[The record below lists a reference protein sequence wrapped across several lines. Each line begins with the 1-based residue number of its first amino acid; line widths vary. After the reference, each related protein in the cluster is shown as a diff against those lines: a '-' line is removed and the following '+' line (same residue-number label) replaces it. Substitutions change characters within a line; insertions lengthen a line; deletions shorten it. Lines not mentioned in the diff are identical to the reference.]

1 MTNTI
6 DDSFIKHF
14 QAEVVTAYQQ
24 MGSKLRSTV
33 RSKTD
38 VVGETTTFQ
47 VIGKG
52 SAATKN
58 RNGSVPT
65 MEVLHIELDVSPGP
79 AAGWAVD
86 HVPAVPFG
94 AAERAVPVSHDKL

>member
-58 RNGSVPT
+58 TQRFCSGDGSFT
-65 MEVLHIELDVSPGP
+65 HTGYMY
-79 AAGWAVD
+79 
-86 HVPAVPFG
+86 FG
-94 AAERAVPVSHDKL
+94 GLLRR